1 MELPL
6 LLAGPI
12 VRRVE
17 PTLVSV
23 WVALSKPSQV
33 RLSVW
38 DSRVVTG
45 SPNPL
50 IASPAAGVH
59 TIRLGQKLHIALV
72 TLKPPA
78 NSVQTLRSGHVYS
91 YDLEIAPDGEST
103 RHTLNSLH
111 MLERGVFD
119 GVAHVPLGY
128 EPGFLPSFAPP
139 PADLE
144 QLRIIFGSC
153 RRATHPDPD
162 AMVWIDD
169 IIERDQAYTDALR
182 RPHQLFLGGDQIYAD
197 DVSTQQML
205 ALMPVAIELIGV
217 TGADRRP
224 IEQIRLDAVLQRD
237 PAVTPTPDDPLIAY
251 PRDVTLA
258 SEADRRLPADRAH
271 FPEARRLHLTLRAAQ
286 ITSNDGDSHLLSLGE
301 FAAKYLSMWSNA
313 VWGTTVPLA
322 VVRNDPDRSDPVRP
336 LAWDDVL
343 PGTAEIALPDPE
355 FPDRIPKHL
364 YTDPAELTDDERAA
378 LQAVRSRT
386 PEQREAAAREARRED
401 APGQRAVHERLR
413 DLRAGL
419 PKVQRALANI
429 PTYMIFDD
437 HDVTD
442 DWNLSPLWRD
452 RVMTTSLGVT
462 LVRNAL
468 LAYALFQDWGN
479 DPVKYET
486 SAPHRDVLT
495 QAALMFPDGAT
506 TGPAPAPAA
515 RLDTLFGFNL
525 RGTPQLD
532 GRVNAIKP
540 PVTWHFSVDGPK
552 HRAIALDNRTRRS
565 YGSRNGPPGNVGIDA
580 QLEQIPAAPLPGGRE
595 LLVVIAPL
603 QVLGPSLLDELVA
616 PLTYRI
622 FDTVK
627 GFQSDSSLGPK
638 SQTGQRGMLGT
649 NPDAVEAW
657 CFDAVTFEALIKR
670 LAAFRKVVI
679 LSGDVHY
686 SASTLM
692 SYWRKGEIQP
702 ARLAQF
708 TSSGFK
714 NVMPAYISAIDR
726 SLGFAQQLVRAKLG
740 VERVGWD
747 HPRDNLVILP
757 EGMKLIDLPPALRAR
772 LQDTPVLIPTWGW
785 PDRNVPGQEPK
796 LEKISHINDTLAPD
810 WVWRVRP
817 LLDERKDAQRP
828 SSMRPLP
835 LDDAAIETAV
845 QGADPL
851 GAYVSVAARHQGAI
865 EKLKNARQ
873 MLFRANFGLVHF
885 ERRDG
890 KLIAIHELYTAFAD
904 PDNPVPEPPKPA
916 AYMVHEASLGPENEG
931 PPGELRAKAITVATI
946 PPPP

>member
-6 LLAGPI
+6 LLGGPI
-12 VRRVE
+12 LRRVE
-17 PTLVSV
+17 ATSVSV
-23 WVALSKPSQV
+23 WVALSKAARV

-38 DSRVVTG
+38 DSRVLSGT
-45 SPNPL
+45 PDPM
-50 IASPAAGVH
+50 IATPASGVP
-59 TIRLGQKLHIALV
+59 TLRLGQKLHIALV
-72 TLKPPA
+72 TLTPPA
-78 NSVQTLRSGHVYS
+78 NSLQTLRSGHVYS
-91 YDLEIAPDGEST
+91 YDLEIAPTGEST
-103 RHTLNSLH
+103 RHTLASLH
-111 MLERGVFD
+111 MLERGVF
-119 GVAHVPLGY
+119 GGREQLPLGY

-144 QLRIIFGSC
+144 HLRIIFGSC
-153 RRATHPDPD
+153 RRAAHPDPD

-169 IIERDQAYTDALR
+169 IIALDQAYTDALR

-197 DVSTQQML
+197 DVTVQHML
-205 ALMPVAIELIGV
+205 ALMPVAAELVGV
-217 TGADRRP
+217 AGADRHP
-224 IEQIRLDAVLQRD
+224 IEHIRLDAILQRN
-237 PAVTPTPDDPLIAY
+237 PAVTPMTDDPLLAY
-251 PRDVTLA
+251 PTDVTPA
-258 SEADRRLPADRAH
+258 SDADRQLPADRAH
-271 FPEARRLHLTLRAAQ
+271 FPEGRRLHLTLRAAQ
-286 ITSNDGDSHLLSLGE
+286 MTSNDGDSHLISFGE
-301 FAAKYLSMWSNA
+301 FAAMYLSMWSNA
-313 VWGTTVPLA
+313 VWDTTVPLA
-322 VVRNDPDRSDPVRP
+322 VVRDDPERSNAARA
-336 LAWDDVL
+336 LAWEDAL
-343 PGTAEIALPDPE
+343 PDTAEIELPE
-355 FPDRIPKHL
+355 AQFPDRIPKHL
-364 YTDPAELTDDERAA
+364 YTDPTELTDGEREA
-378 LQAVRSRT
+378 LEAVRGRT
-386 PEQREAAAREARRED
+386 PEQRAAAARQARREQ
-401 APGQRAVHERLR
+401 APGQRRVHERLR
-413 DLRAGL
+413 ELRRGL
-419 PKVQRALANI
+419 TKVQRALANV

-462 LVRNAL
+462 IVRNAL

-479 DPVKYET
+479 DPAKYET
-486 SAPHRDVLT
+486 SAPHREVLT
-495 QAALMFPDGAT
+495 QAALMFPDGAA
-506 TGPAPAPAA
+506 TGPVPAAAA

-525 RGTPQLD
+525 RGTTQLD
-532 GRVNAIKP
+532 GRVTAIKP

-552 HRAIALDNRTRRS
+552 HRAVALDNRTRRS
-565 YGSRNGPPGNVGIDA
+565 YGSRNGPPGNVGSDA

-603 QVLGPSLLDELVA
+603 QVIGPPLLDELVA
-616 PLTYRI
+616 PLTFRI

-627 GFQSDSSLGPK
+627 GFQSDSSLGPT

-657 CFDAVTFEALIKR
+657 CFDAVTFEALLKR
-670 LAAFRKVVI
+670 LAAFRQVVL

-692 SYWRKGEIQP
+692 SYWRKGELQP
-702 ARLAQF
+702 ARIAQF

-757 EGMKLIDLPPALRAR
+757 EGMKLVDLPPALRSR

-785 PDRNVPGQEPK
+785 PDRNVPGQEPQ
-796 LEKISHINDTLAPD
+796 LAKISHINDTQAPD

-817 LLDERKDAQRP
+817 ILDTRPDAQRA

-835 LDDAAIETAV
+835 LDDAAIDTAV
-845 QGADPL
+845 QGSDAL
-851 GAYVSVAARHQGAI
+851 TAYVSVAARHQLAV

-873 MLFRANFGLVHF
+873 MLFRANFGLVRF
-885 ERRDG
+885 ERRQG
-890 KLIAIHELYTAFAD
+890 QLIAIHEVYTAFAD

-916 AYMVHEASLGPENEG
+916 PYMVHEAPLGPEDES
-931 PPGELRAKAITVATI
+931 PPGELRARAIAVVAV
-946 PPPP
+946 PPA